1 MDTFIGLVELVLW
14 IVAVVGLAAGVT
26 YAVIK
31 LFPAK
36 DESAPTADEK
46 TTASR

>member
-1 MDTFIGLVELVLW
+1 VETFIGILELVGW
-14 IVAVVGLAAGVT
+14 ILAVTALAAGVT

-36 DESAPTADEK
+36 EETRPEASTS
-46 TTASR
+46 TTRSG

>member
-1 MDTFIGLVELVLW
+1 MDTLIGILELVGW
-14 IVAVVGLAAGVT
+14 IVVVVGLAAGVT

-36 DESAPTADEK
+36 DESRPDAEP
-46 TTASR
+46 ASTKSR

>member
-1 MDTFIGLVELVLW
+1 VDTFIGLLELVFW
-14 IVAVVGLAAGVT
+14 IVAVAGLAAGVT

-36 DESAPTADEK
+36 DESAPTTGEK

>member
-1 MDTFIGLVELVLW
+1 MDTFIGLLELVFW
-14 IVAVVGLAAGVT
+14 IVAVSGLAAAVT

-36 DESAPTADEK
+36 DEAAPTTGEK